1 MPKIPSLK
9 TTKLLK
15 ILLKL
20 GFFKHHQTG
29 SHLQLKHSDGRRVTI
44 PIHKGRD
51 IKKGTLNA
59 ILNDINLTKNE
70 FIKAFNKGK
79 I

>member
-1 MPKIPSLK
+1 MPKIPSIK
-9 TTKLLK
+9 TVKLLK

-29 SHLQLKHSDGRRVTI
+29 SHLQLKHSDGRKVTI
-44 PIHKGRD
+44 PIHKGKD
-51 IKKGTLNA
+51 IKRGTLNA

-70 FIKAFNKGK
+70 FIKAFNKS
-79 I
+79 